1 MENNKN
7 VENNEPKVMDPAEI
21 QKNKV
26 KEITDKLE
34 SGIKE
39 LFDSEK
45 YVTWLNT
52 MSKFHEYSLNNT
64 ILIAMQ
70 KPDATMVAGYTQ
82 WQKDFERNVNKGEK
96 AIRILAWNPYKEKV
110 ERDKLDPE
118 THEPVRDENGNTV
131 KEVTE
136 VQRPSYKVVNV
147 FDVSQTD
154 GKELPRLG
162 ISELEGSVK
171 NFDIFLEALKRTCPV
186 PMAFEDIQGSAKG
199 YFHQKDQRIAIQSGM
214 SEIQTIKT
222 AIHEMAHQKL
232 HSVELEAGQK
242 AKYEEKAQ
250 TRSEKE
256 VEAESVAYTVCQHF
270 GIDTS
275 DYSFGYVAGWSAG
288 KEMAELKAS
297 LLTIRRAAASM
308 IDDIEGH
315 IKEIDLERI
324 ESMTIEEAAERLAV
338 KLDTFAYDTDPYS
351 YNDAI
356 DDREQAL
363 EGLKHDLIT
372 GDKSLEGVEEFLKG
386 VIEADCLESPEAGV
400 LLGELAA
407 FKERYLEPEKSV
419 EASQEA
425 SKATITFYVAE
436 CMEFPSYGEYHETD
450 NLKDA
455 FEILD
460 TIPPQRLNAV
470 TGIGFVIHDEN
481 SAIDN
486 SQYPLVQGGQIQY
499 EAISMVDYYKDSPLV
514 QGAISE
520 CEAILKEREATMDSV
535 KEVAAAKSEK
545 PSKDEQRPTKKSIL
559 ADLKEKQAIVAAATT
574 AAVAKN
580 AVKAKEAQLC

>member
-1 MENNKN
+1 MENNTAT
-7 VENNEPKVMDPAEI
+7 KVMEPDEVR
-21 QKNKV
+21 KNKV
-26 KEITDKLE
+26 QEITDRLE
-34 SGIKE
+34 TGIKE

-70 KPDATMVAGYTQ
+70 RPDATMVAGYTQ

-96 AIRILAWNPYKEKV
+96 AIRILAWNPHKEKV
-110 ERDKLDPE
+110 ERDKIDPE
-118 THEPVRDENGNTV
+118 THEPVKDENGNTV
-131 KEVTE
+131 KEIAE

-147 FDVSQTD
+147 FDVSQTE
-154 GKELPRLG
+154 GKEIPTLAT
-162 ISELEGSVK
+162 ELQGNVR
-171 NFDIFLEALKRTCPV
+171 NFQDFFEALKRTCPV
-186 PMAFEDIQGSAKG
+186 PIEFENINGSARG
-199 YFHQKDQRIAIQSGM
+199 YFHQKDQRIAIQEGM

-232 HSVELEAGQK
+232 HSVEQENNQSYQSK
-242 AKYEEKAQ
+242 KQEEKAQ

-275 DYSFGYVAGWSAG
+275 DYSFGYVAGWSQG

-315 IKEIDLERI
+315 IKEIHLEKI
-324 ESMTIEEAAERLAV
+324 ENMTIDEAAELLADR
-338 KLDTFAYDTDPYS
+338 LDTFAYDTDPYS
-351 YNDAI
+351 YNDMI

-363 EGLKHDLIT
+363 ADLKNDLVT
-372 GDKSLEGVEEFLKG
+372 GNVKSLDGVEDFLKG
-386 VIEADCLESPEAGV
+386 VIEADCLESAEAAV
-400 LLGELAA
+400 LLDDLHA
-407 FKERYLEPEKSV
+407 FREKYLEV
-419 EASQEA
+419 DNVQEV

-486 SQYPLVQGGQIQY
+486 GQYPLVLGDQIQY
-499 EAISMVDYYKDSPLV
+499 DAINMVDYYKDSPLV
-514 QGAISE
+514 QGAIAE
-520 CEAILKEREATMDSV
+520 CEAILKEREAVKDSV
-535 KEVAAAKSEK
+535 KEVAAASKAEK
-545 PSKDEQRPTKKSIL
+545 PVDKVDPPTKKSLL
-559 ADLKEKQAIVAAATT
+559 ADLKEKKAIVAERT
-574 AAVAKN
+574 AAKA
-580 AVKAKEAQLC
+580 AVVSKGQEVQHAER

>member
-1 MENNKN
+1 MGNNT
-7 VENNEPKVMDPAEI
+7 VTKVMEPDEVR
-21 QKNKV
+21 KNKV
-26 KEITDKLE
+26 QEITDRLE
-34 SGIKE
+34 TGIKE

-96 AIRILAWNPYKEKV
+96 AIRILAWNPHKEKV
-110 ERDKLDPE
+110 ERDKIDPE
-118 THEPVRDENGNTV
+118 THEPVKDENGNTV
-131 KEVTE
+131 KEIAE

-147 FDVSQTD
+147 FDVSQTE
-154 GKELPRLG
+154 GKEIPTLAT
-162 ISELEGSVK
+162 ELQGNVR
-171 NFDIFLEALKRTCPV
+171 NFQDFFEALKRTCPV
-186 PMAFEDIQGSAKG
+186 PIEFENINGSARG
-199 YFHQKDQRIAIQSGM
+199 YFHQKDQRIAIQEGM

-232 HSVELEAGQK
+232 HSVEQENNQSYQSK
-242 AKYEEKAQ
+242 KQEEKAQ

-256 VEAESVAYTVCQHF
+256 DEAESVAYTVCQHF

-275 DYSFGYVAGWSAG
+275 DYSFGYVAGWSQG

-315 IKEIDLERI
+315 IKEIHLEKI
-324 ESMTIEEAAERLAV
+324 ENMTIDEAAELLADR
-338 KLDTFAYDTDPYS
+338 LDTFAYDTDPYS
-351 YNDAI
+351 YNDMI

-363 EGLKHDLIT
+363 LDLKNDLAT
-372 GDKSLEGVEEFLKG
+372 GNNKSLDGVEDFLKG
-386 VIEADCLESPEAGV
+386 VIEADCLESADAAV
-400 LLGELAA
+400 LLDDLHA
-407 FKERYLEPEKSV
+407 FREKYLEVDKV
-419 EASQEA
+419 QEV

-486 SQYPLVQGGQIQY
+486 GQYPLVQGDQIQY
-499 EAISMVDYYKDSPLV
+499 DAINMVDYYKDSPLV
-514 QGAISE
+514 QGAITE
-520 CEAILKEREATMDSV
+520 CEAILKEREAVKDSV
-535 KEVAAAKSEK
+535 KEVVAASKSEK
-545 PSKDEQRPTKKSIL
+545 LVDKVEASTKKSLL
-559 ADLKEKQAIVAAATT
+559 ADLKEKKAIVAERT
-574 AAVAKN
+574 AAKA
-580 AVKAKEAQLC
+580 AVVSKGQEVQHAER

>member
-1 MENNKN
+1 MENNTAT
-7 VENNEPKVMDPAEI
+7 KVMEPDEVR
-21 QKNKV
+21 KNKV
-26 KEITDKLE
+26 QEITDRLE
-34 SGIKE
+34 TGIKE

-70 KPDATMVAGYTQ
+70 RPDATMVAGYTQ

-96 AIRILAWNPYKEKV
+96 AIRILAWNPHKEKV
-110 ERDKLDPE
+110 ERDKIDPE
-118 THEPVRDENGNTV
+118 THEPVKDENGNTV
-131 KEVTE
+131 KEIAE

-147 FDVSQTD
+147 FDVSQTE
-154 GKELPRLG
+154 GKEIPTLAT
-162 ISELEGSVK
+162 ELQGNVR
-171 NFDIFLEALKRTCPV
+171 NFQDFFEALKKTCPV
-186 PMAFEDIQGSAKG
+186 PIEFENINGSARG
-199 YFHQKDQRIAIQSGM
+199 YFHQKDQRIAIQEGM

-232 HSVELEAGQK
+232 HSVEQENNQSYQSK
-242 AKYEEKAQ
+242 KQEEKAQ

-275 DYSFGYVAGWSAG
+275 DYSFGYVAGWSQG

-315 IKEIDLERI
+315 IKEIHLEKI
-324 ESMTIEEAAERLAV
+324 ENMTIDEAAELLADR
-338 KLDTFAYDTDPYS
+338 LDTFAYDTDPYS
-351 YNDAI
+351 YNDMI

-363 EGLKHDLIT
+363 ANLKNDLVI
-372 GDKSLEGVEEFLKG
+372 GNIKSLDGVEDFLKG
-386 VIEADCLESPEAGV
+386 VIEADCLESAEAAV
-400 LLGELAA
+400 LLDDLHA
-407 FKERYLEPEKSV
+407 FREKYLEVDKV
-419 EASQEA
+419 QEV

-436 CMEFPSYGEYHETD
+436 CMEYPSYGEYHETD

-455 FEILD
+455 FQILD

-481 SAIDN
+481 SAIDKG
-486 SQYPLVQGGQIQY
+486 QYPLVQGDQIQY
-499 EAISMVDYYKDSPLV
+499 DAINMVDYYKDSPLV
-514 QGAISE
+514 QGAITE
-520 CEAILKEREATMDSV
+520 CEAILKEREAVKDSV
-535 KEVAAAKSEK
+535 KEVVAASKAEK
-545 PSKDEQRPTKKSIL
+545 PVDKVDPPTKKSLL
-559 ADLKEKQAIVAAATT
+559 ADLKEKKAIVAERT
-574 AAVAKN
+574 AAKA
-580 AVKAKEAQLC
+580 AVVSKGQEVQHAER

>member
-1 MENNKN
+1 MENNNN
-7 VENNEPKVMDPAEI
+7 VENNETKVIDPAEI

-34 SGIKE
+34 TGIKE

-118 THEPVRDENGNTV
+118 THEPIRDENGNTV

-154 GKELPRLG
+154 GKDLPRLG
-162 ISELEGSVK
+162 VNELEGSVK
-171 NFDIFLEALKRTCPV
+171 DFDIFFEALKRTCPV
-186 PMAFEDIQGSAKG
+186 PINFEDIQGTAKG
-199 YFHQKDQRIAIQSGM
+199 YFKQSENRIAIKPGM

-232 HSVELEAGQK
+232 HSVEQQNDQNK
-242 AKYEEKAQ
+242 Q
-250 TRSEKE
+250 SRSEKE

-315 IKEIDLERI
+315 IKELNLEKI

-363 EGLKHDLIT
+363 EGLKQDLIT
-372 GDKSLEGVEEFLKG
+372 GDEKAIKGVEDFLTG
-386 VIEADCLESPEAGV
+386 VVEADCLESDDAAA
-400 LLGELAA
+400 LLTEVAA
-407 FKERYLEPEKSV
+407 FKDRYLSPEKAV
-419 EASQEA
+419 EVAQA
-425 SKATITFYVAE
+425 ATITFYVAE

-450 NLKDA
+450 SVQKA

-460 TIPPQRLNAV
+460 TIPPQRLNGV
-470 TGIGFVIHDEN
+470 PGIGFVIHDEN

-486 SQYPLVQGGQIQY
+486 GQYPLYQAGQIQY
-499 EAISMVDYYKDSPLV
+499 DSINMVEYYKDSPLV

-520 CEAILKEREATMDSV
+520 CEMILKDREAAKDSV
-535 KEVAAAKSEK
+535 KEVAAA
-545 PSKDEQRPTKKSIL
+545 SKDEKPAREEKAPPKKSLL
-559 ADLKEKQAIVAAATT
+559 ADLKEKKAIVEATKA
-574 AAVAKN
+574 AAVAP
-580 AVKAKEAQLC
+580 AVAKAKEAQIC

>member
-1 MENNKN
+1 MDNNT
-7 VENNEPKVMDPAEI
+7 ETKVMFPSEI

-26 KEITDKLE
+26 QEITDKLE
-34 SGIKE
+34 SGIKD
-39 LFDSEK
+39 LFDSER

-118 THEPVRDENGNTV
+118 THEPVKDENGNTV
-131 KEVTE
+131 KEIAE

-162 ISELEGSVK
+162 VFELEGTVK
-171 NFDIFLEALKRTCPV
+171 NFDMFFEALKRTCPV
-186 PMAFEDIQGSAKG
+186 PIAFEDIKSGAKG

-232 HSVELEAGQK
+232 HSAEQENAQSYQSK
-242 AKYEEKAQ
+242 KQEEKAQ

-256 VEAESVAYTVCQHF
+256 IEAESVAYTVCQHF

-275 DYSFGYVAGWSAG
+275 DYSFGYVAGWSQG

-315 IKEIDLERI
+315 MKELHLEKVAN
-324 ESMTIEEAAERLAV
+324 MTIDEAAEVLAERL
-338 KLDTFAYDTDPYS
+338 DSFAYDTDPYS
-351 YNDAI
+351 YNDMI

-363 EGLKHDLIT
+363 IGLKNDLVT
-372 GDKSLEGVEEFLKG
+372 DNNKALDGVENFLTG
-386 VIEADCLESPEAGV
+386 VIEADCLESADAAV
-400 LLGELAA
+400 LLSDLHA
-407 FKERYLEPEKSV
+407 FREKYLQV
-419 EASQEA
+419 EVVQEA
-425 SKATITFYVAE
+425 AKATITFYVAE
-436 CMEFPSYGEYHETD
+436 CMEYPTYGEYHETD
-450 NLKDA
+450 NIKDA

-470 TGIGFVIHDEN
+470 TGIGFVLHDEN
-481 SAIDN
+481 SAVNDA
-486 SQYPLVQGGQIQY
+486 QYPLVQHEQVQY
-499 EAISMVDYYKDSPLV
+499 DAINMVDEFKSSPLV

-520 CEAILKEREATMDSV
+520 CEAILKEREVLKDSV
-535 KEVAAAKSEK
+535 KEVAAASKAEK
-545 PSKDEQRPTKKSIL
+545 PVEKVAAPVKKSLL
-559 ADLKEKQAIVAAATT
+559 ADLKDKKAIVAERSAAK
-574 AAVAKN
+574 AA
-580 AVKAKEAQLC
+580 AVKAQEVHRDER

>member
-1 MENNKN
+1 MENNTAT
-7 VENNEPKVMDPAEI
+7 KVMEPDEVR
-21 QKNKV
+21 KNKV
-26 KEITDKLE
+26 QEITDRLE
-34 SGIKE
+34 TGIKE

-70 KPDATMVAGYTQ
+70 RPDATMVAGYTQ

-96 AIRILAWNPYKEKV
+96 AIRILAWNPHKEKV
-110 ERDKLDPE
+110 ERDKIDPE
-118 THEPVRDENGNTV
+118 THEPVKDENGNTV
-131 KEVTE
+131 KEIAE

-147 FDVSQTD
+147 FDVSQTE
-154 GKELPRLG
+154 GKEIPTLAT
-162 ISELEGSVK
+162 ELKGNVR
-171 NFDIFLEALKRTCPV
+171 NFQDFFEALKRTCPV
-186 PMAFEDIQGSAKG
+186 PIEFENINGSARG
-199 YFHQKDQRIAIQSGM
+199 YFHQKDQRIAIQEGM

-232 HSVELEAGQK
+232 HSVEQENNQSYQSK
-242 AKYEEKAQ
+242 KQEEKAQ

-275 DYSFGYVAGWSAG
+275 DYSFGYVAGWSQG

-315 IKEIDLERI
+315 IKEIHLEKI
-324 ESMTIEEAAERLAV
+324 ENMTIDEAAELLADR
-338 KLDTFAYDTDPYS
+338 LDTFAYDTDPYS
-351 YNDAI
+351 YNDMI

-363 EGLKHDLIT
+363 ADLKNDLVI
-372 GDKSLEGVEEFLKG
+372 GNNKSLDGVEDFLKG
-386 VIEADCLESPEAGV
+386 VIEADCLESAEAAV
-400 LLGELAA
+400 LLDDLHA
-407 FKERYLEPEKSV
+407 FREKYLEVDKV
-419 EASQEA
+419 QEV

-486 SQYPLVQGGQIQY
+486 GQYPLVQGDQIQY
-499 EAISMVDYYKDSPLV
+499 DAINMVDYYKDSPLV
-514 QGAISE
+514 QGAITE
-520 CEAILKEREATMDSV
+520 CEAILKEREAVKDSV
-535 KEVAAAKSEK
+535 KEVVAASKSEK
-545 PSKDEQRPTKKSIL
+545 LVDKVEASTKKSLL
-559 ADLKEKQAIVAAATT
+559 ADLKEKNAIVAERT
-574 AAVAKN
+574 AAKA
-580 AVKAKEAQLC
+580 AVVSKGQEVQHAER

>member
-1 MENNKN
+1 MENNTAT
-7 VENNEPKVMDPAEI
+7 KVMEPDEVR
-21 QKNKV
+21 KNKV
-26 KEITDKLE
+26 QEITDRLE
-34 SGIKE
+34 TGIKE

-70 KPDATMVAGYTQ
+70 RPDATMVAGYTQ

-96 AIRILAWNPYKEKV
+96 AIRILAWNPHKEKV
-110 ERDKLDPE
+110 ERDKIDPE
-118 THEPVRDENGNTV
+118 THEPVKDENGNTV
-131 KEVTE
+131 KEIAE

-147 FDVSQTD
+147 FDVSQTE
-154 GKELPRLG
+154 GKEIPTLAT
-162 ISELEGSVK
+162 ELQGNVR
-171 NFDIFLEALKRTCPV
+171 NFQDFFEALKKTCPV
-186 PMAFEDIQGSAKG
+186 PIEFENINGSARG
-199 YFHQKDQRIAIQSGM
+199 YFHQKDQRIAIQEGM

-232 HSVELEAGQK
+232 HSVEQENNQSYQSK
-242 AKYEEKAQ
+242 KQEEKAQ

-275 DYSFGYVAGWSAG
+275 DYSFRYVAGWSPG
-288 KEMAELKAS
+288 TEVTELKAS

-315 IKEIDLERI
+315 IKEIHLEKI
-324 ESMTIEEAAERLAV
+324 ENMTIDEAAELLADR
-338 KLDTFAYDTDPYS
+338 LDTFAYDTDPYS
-351 YNDAI
+351 YNDMI

-363 EGLKHDLIT
+363 ANLKNDLVI
-372 GDKSLEGVEEFLKG
+372 GNIKSLDGVEDFLKG
-386 VIEADCLESPEAGV
+386 VIEADCLESAEAAV
-400 LLGELAA
+400 LLDDLHA
-407 FKERYLEPEKSV
+407 FREKYLEVDKV
-419 EASQEA
+419 QEV

-436 CMEFPSYGEYHETD
+436 CMEYPSYGEYHETD

-455 FEILD
+455 FQILD

-481 SAIDN
+481 SAIDKG
-486 SQYPLVQGGQIQY
+486 QYPLVQGDQIQY
-499 EAISMVDYYKDSPLV
+499 DAINMVDYYKDSPLV
-514 QGAISE
+514 QGAITE
-520 CEAILKEREATMDSV
+520 CEAILKEREAVKDSV
-535 KEVAAAKSEK
+535 KEVVAASKAEK
-545 PSKDEQRPTKKSIL
+545 PVDKVDPPTKKSLL
-559 ADLKEKQAIVAAATT
+559 ADLKEKKAIVAERT
-574 AAVAKN
+574 AAKA
-580 AVKAKEAQLC
+580 AVVSKGQEVQHAER

>member
-1 MENNKN
+1 MENNT
-7 VENNEPKVMDPAEI
+7 ETKVMDPAEI

-34 SGIKE
+34 IGIKE

-96 AIRILAWNPYKEKV
+96 AIRILAWNPHKEKV
-110 ERDKLDPE
+110 ERDKIDPE
-118 THEPVRDENGNTV
+118 THEPVKDENGNTV
-131 KEVTE
+131 KEIAE

-147 FDVSQTD
+147 FDVSQTE
-154 GKELPRLG
+154 GKEIPTLAT
-162 ISELEGSVK
+162 ELQGNVR
-171 NFDIFLEALKRTCPV
+171 NFQDFFEALKRTCPV
-186 PMAFEDIQGSAKG
+186 PIEFENINGSAKG
-199 YFHQKDQRIAIQSGM
+199 YFHQKDQRIAIQEGM

-232 HSVELEAGQK
+232 HSVEQENNQSYQSK
-242 AKYEEKAQ
+242 KQEEKAQ

-275 DYSFGYVAGWSAG
+275 DYSFGYVAGWSQG

-315 IKEIDLERI
+315 IKEIHLEKI
-324 ESMTIEEAAERLAV
+324 ENMTIDEAAELLADR
-338 KLDTFAYDTDPYS
+338 LDTFAYDTDPYS
-351 YNDAI
+351 YNDMI

-363 EGLKHDLIT
+363 ADLKNDLVT
-372 GDKSLEGVEEFLKG
+372 GNIKSLDGVEDFLKG
-386 VIEADCLESPEAGV
+386 VIEADCLESAEAAG
-400 LLGELAA
+400 LLDDLHA
-407 FKERYLEPEKSV
+407 FREKYLEVDKV
-419 EASQEA
+419 QEV

-450 NLKDA
+450 TLKDA

-486 SQYPLVQGGQIQY
+486 GQYPLVQGDQIQY
-499 EAISMVDYYKDSPLV
+499 DAINMVDYYKDSPLV
-514 QGAISE
+514 QGAITE
-520 CEAILKEREATMDSV
+520 CEAILKEREAVKDSV
-535 KEVAAAKSEK
+535 KEVVAASKSEK
-545 PSKDEQRPTKKSIL
+545 PVDKVEASTKKSLL
-559 ADLKEKQAIVAAATT
+559 ADLKEKKAIVAERT
-574 AAVAKN
+574 AAKA
-580 AVKAKEAQLC
+580 AVVSKGQEVQHAER

>member
-1 MENNKN
+1 MENNT
-7 VENNEPKVMDPAEI
+7 ETKVMDPAEI

-34 SGIKE
+34 TGIKE

-70 KPDATMVAGYTQ
+70 RPDATMVAGYTQ

-96 AIRILAWNPYKEKV
+96 AIRILAWNPYKEKI
-110 ERDKLDPE
+110 ERDKIDPE
-118 THEPVRDENGNTV
+118 THEPVKDENGNTV
-131 KEVTE
+131 KEIAE

-147 FDVSQTD
+147 FDISQTD

-162 ISELEGSVK
+162 VSELEGNVK
-171 NFDIFLEALKRTCPV
+171 NFEIFFEALKRSCPV
-186 PMAFEDIQGSAKG
+186 PIAFEDIKGSAKG
-199 YFHQKDQRIAIQSGM
+199 YFQQKEQRIAIQEGM

-222 AIHEMAHQKL
+222 AIHEMAHQRL
-232 HSVELEAGQK
+232 HSVEQENNQSYQSK
-242 AKYEEKAQ
+242 KQEEKAQ

-275 DYSFGYVAGWSAG
+275 DYSFGYVAGWSHD
-288 KEMAELKAS
+288 KEMTELKAS

-315 IKEIDLERI
+315 IKEINLEKI
-324 ESMTIEEAAERLAV
+324 ENMTIDEAAELLADR
-338 KLDTFAYDTDPYS
+338 LDTFAYDTDPYS
-351 YNDAI
+351 YNDMI

-363 EGLKHDLIT
+363 INLKNDLVT
-372 GDKSLEGVEEFLKG
+372 GNVKSLDGVEDFLKG
-386 VIEADCLESPEAGV
+386 VIEADCLESADAAV
-400 LLGELAA
+400 LLDDLHA
-407 FKERYLEPEKSV
+407 FREKYLEINKV
-419 EASQEA
+419 QEA

-481 SAIDN
+481 SAVDKG
-486 SQYPLVQGGQIQY
+486 QYPLVQGDQIQY
-499 EAISMVDYYKDSPLV
+499 DAINLVEEYKNSPLV
-514 QGAISE
+514 QSAVSE
-520 CEAILKEREATMDSV
+520 CEAILKEREAVKDYV
-535 KEVAAAKSEK
+535 KEVASA
-545 PSKDEQRPTKKSIL
+545 SKDEKPVEKVSPTAKKSLL
-559 ADLKEKQAIVAAATT
+559 ADLKEKKAIVAERSAAK
-574 AAVAKN
+574 AAPVAKSQ
-580 AVKAKEAQLC
+580 EAQLC

>member
-1 MENNKN
+1 MGNNTVTNVMEPDE
-7 VENNEPKVMDPAEI
+7 VR
-21 QKNKV
+21 KNKV
-26 KEITDKLE
+26 QEITDRLE
-34 SGIKE
+34 TGIKE

-96 AIRILAWNPYKEKV
+96 AIRILAWNPHKEKV
-110 ERDKLDPE
+110 ERDKIDPE
-118 THEPVRDENGNTV
+118 THEPVKDENGNTV
-131 KEVTE
+131 KEIAE

-147 FDVSQTD
+147 FDVSQTE
-154 GKELPRLG
+154 GKEIPTLAT
-162 ISELEGSVK
+162 ELQGNVR
-171 NFDIFLEALKRTCPV
+171 NFQDFFEALKRTCPV
-186 PMAFEDIQGSAKG
+186 PIEFENINGSARG
-199 YFHQKDQRIAIQSGM
+199 YFHQKDQRIAIQEGM

-232 HSVELEAGQK
+232 HSVEQENNQSYQSK
-242 AKYEEKAQ
+242 KQEEKAQ

-275 DYSFGYVAGWSAG
+275 DYSFGYVAGWSQG

-315 IKEIDLERI
+315 IKEIHLEKI
-324 ESMTIEEAAERLAV
+324 ENMTIDEAAELLADR
-338 KLDTFAYDTDPYS
+338 LDTFAYDTDPYS
-351 YNDAI
+351 YNDMI

-363 EGLKHDLIT
+363 LDLKNDLAT
-372 GDKSLEGVEEFLKG
+372 GNNKSLDGVEDFLKG
-386 VIEADCLESPEAGV
+386 VIEADCLESADAAV
-400 LLGELAA
+400 LLDDLHA
-407 FKERYLEPEKSV
+407 FREKYLEVDKV
-419 EASQEA
+419 QEV

-486 SQYPLVQGGQIQY
+486 GQYPLVQGDQIQY
-499 EAISMVDYYKDSPLV
+499 DAINMVDYYKDSPLV
-514 QGAISE
+514 QGAITE
-520 CEAILKEREATMDSV
+520 CEAILKEREAVKDSV
-535 KEVAAAKSEK
+535 KEVVAASKSEK
-545 PSKDEQRPTKKSIL
+545 LVDKVEASTKKSLL
-559 ADLKEKQAIVAAATT
+559 ADLKEKKAIVAERT
-574 AAVAKN
+574 AAKA
-580 AVKAKEAQLC
+580 AVVSKGQEVQHAER

>member
-1 MENNKN
+1 MENNTAT
-7 VENNEPKVMDPAEI
+7 KVMEPDEVR
-21 QKNKV
+21 KNKAQ
-26 KEITDKLE
+26 EITDRLE
-34 SGIKE
+34 TGIKE

-70 KPDATMVAGYTQ
+70 RPDATMVAGYTQ

-96 AIRILAWNPYKEKV
+96 AIRILAWNPHKEKV
-110 ERDKLDPE
+110 ERDKIDPE
-118 THEPVRDENGNTV
+118 THEPVKDENGNTV
-131 KEVTE
+131 KEIAE

-147 FDVSQTD
+147 FDVSQTE
-154 GKELPRLG
+154 GKEIPTLAT
-162 ISELEGSVK
+162 ELQGNVR
-171 NFDIFLEALKRTCPV
+171 NFQDFFEALKRTCPV
-186 PMAFEDIQGSAKG
+186 PIEFESINGSARG
-199 YFHQKDQRIAIQSGM
+199 YFHQKDQRIAIQEGM

-232 HSVELEAGQK
+232 HSVEQENNQSYQSK
-242 AKYEEKAQ
+242 KQEEKAQ

-275 DYSFGYVAGWSAG
+275 DYSFGYVAGWSQG

-315 IKEIDLERI
+315 IKEIHLEKI
-324 ESMTIEEAAERLAV
+324 ENMTIDEAAELLADR
-338 KLDTFAYDTDPYS
+338 LDTFAYDTDPYS
-351 YNDAI
+351 YNDMI

-363 EGLKHDLIT
+363 ANLKNDLVT
-372 GDKSLEGVEEFLKG
+372 GNIKSLDGVEDFLKG
-386 VIEADCLESPEAGV
+386 VIEADCLESAEAAV
-400 LLGELAA
+400 LLDDLHA
-407 FKERYLEPEKSV
+407 FREKYLEV
-419 EASQEA
+419 DNVQEV

-481 SAIDN
+481 SAIDKG
-486 SQYPLVQGGQIQY
+486 QYPLVQGDQIQY
-499 EAISMVDYYKDSPLV
+499 DAINMVDYYKDSPLV
-514 QGAISE
+514 QGAITE
-520 CEAILKEREATMDSV
+520 CEAILKEREAVKDSV
-535 KEVAAAKSEK
+535 KEVAAASKAEK
-545 PSKDEQRPTKKSIL
+545 PVDKVVPPTKKSLL
-559 ADLKEKQAIVAAATT
+559 ADLKEKKAIVAERT
-574 AAVAKN
+574 AAKA
-580 AVKAKEAQLC
+580 AVVSKGQEVQHAER

>member
-1 MENNKN
+1 MENNTAT
-7 VENNEPKVMDPAEI
+7 KVMEPDEVR
-21 QKNKV
+21 KNKV
-26 KEITDKLE
+26 QEITDRLE
-34 SGIKE
+34 TGIKE

-70 KPDATMVAGYTQ
+70 RPDATMVAGYTQ

-96 AIRILAWNPYKEKV
+96 AIRILAWNPHKEKV
-110 ERDKLDPE
+110 ERDKIDPE
-118 THEPVRDENGNTV
+118 THEPVKDENGNTV
-131 KEVTE
+131 KEIAE

-147 FDVSQTD
+147 FDVSQTE
-154 GKELPRLG
+154 GKEIPTLAT
-162 ISELEGSVK
+162 ELQGNVR
-171 NFDIFLEALKRTCPV
+171 NFQDFFEALKRTCPV
-186 PMAFEDIQGSAKG
+186 PIEFENINGSARG
-199 YFHQKDQRIAIQSGM
+199 YFHQKDQRIAIQEGM

-232 HSVELEAGQK
+232 HSVEQENNQSYQSK
-242 AKYEEKAQ
+242 KQEEKAQ

-275 DYSFGYVAGWSAG
+275 DYSFGYVAGWSQG

-315 IKEIDLERI
+315 IKEIHLEKI
-324 ESMTIEEAAERLAV
+324 ENMTIDEAAELLADR
-338 KLDTFAYDTDPYS
+338 LDTFAYDTDPYS
-351 YNDAI
+351 YNDMI

-363 EGLKHDLIT
+363 ADLKNDLVT
-372 GDKSLEGVEEFLKG
+372 GNIKSLDGVEDFLKG
-386 VIEADCLESPEAGV
+386 VIEADCLESAEAAV
-400 LLGELAA
+400 LLDDLHA
-407 FKERYLEPEKSV
+407 FREKYLEV
-419 EASQEA
+419 DNVQEV

-481 SAIDN
+481 SAIDKG
-486 SQYPLVQGGQIQY
+486 QYPLVQGDQIQY
-499 EAISMVDYYKDSPLV
+499 DAINMVDYYKDSPLV
-514 QGAISE
+514 QGAITE
-520 CEAILKEREATMDSV
+520 CEAILKEREAVKDSV
-535 KEVAAAKSEK
+535 KEVVAASKAEK
-545 PSKDEQRPTKKSIL
+545 PVDKVDPPTKKSLL
-559 ADLKEKQAIVAAATT
+559 ADLKEKKAIVAERT
-574 AAVAKN
+574 AAKA
-580 AVKAKEAQLC
+580 AVVSKGQEVQHAER

>member
-1 MENNKN
+1 MENNTAT
-7 VENNEPKVMDPAEI
+7 KVMEPDAVR
-21 QKNKV
+21 KNKV
-26 KEITDKLE
+26 QEITDRLE
-34 SGIKE
+34 TGIKE

-70 KPDATMVAGYTQ
+70 RPDATMVAGYTQ

-96 AIRILAWNPYKEKV
+96 AIRILAWNPHKEKV
-110 ERDKLDPE
+110 ERDKIDPE
-118 THEPVRDENGNTV
+118 THEPVKDENGNTV
-131 KEVTE
+131 KEIAE

-147 FDVSQTD
+147 FDVSQTE
-154 GKELPRLG
+154 GKEIPTLAT
-162 ISELEGSVK
+162 ELQGNVR
-171 NFDIFLEALKRTCPV
+171 NFQDFFEALKRTCPV
-186 PMAFEDIQGSAKG
+186 PIEFENINGSARG
-199 YFHQKDQRIAIQSGM
+199 YFHQKDQRIAIQEGM

-232 HSVELEAGQK
+232 HSVEQENNQSYQSK
-242 AKYEEKAQ
+242 KQEEKAQ

-275 DYSFGYVAGWSAG
+275 DYSFGYVAGWSQG

-315 IKEIDLERI
+315 IKEIHLEKI
-324 ESMTIEEAAERLAV
+324 ENMTIDEAAELLADR
-338 KLDTFAYDTDPYS
+338 LDTFAYDTDPYS
-351 YNDAI
+351 YNDMI

-363 EGLKHDLIT
+363 ADLKNDLVT
-372 GDKSLEGVEEFLKG
+372 GNNKSLDGVEDFLKG
-386 VIEADCLESPEAGV
+386 VIEADCLESAEAAV
-400 LLGELAA
+400 LLDDLHA
-407 FKERYLEPEKSV
+407 FREKYLEVDKV
-419 EASQEA
+419 QEV

-486 SQYPLVQGGQIQY
+486 GQYPLVQGDQIQY
-499 EAISMVDYYKDSPLV
+499 DAINMVDYYKDSPLV
-514 QGAISE
+514 QGAITE
-520 CEAILKEREATMDSV
+520 CEAILKEREAVKDSV
-535 KEVAAAKSEK
+535 KEVAAASKVEK
-545 PSKDEQRPTKKSIL
+545 PVDKVDPPTKKSLL
-559 ADLKEKQAIVAAATT
+559 ADLKEKKAIVAERT
-574 AAVAKN
+574 AAKA
-580 AVKAKEAQLC
+580 AVVSKGQEVQHAER

>member
-1 MENNKN
+1 MENNTAT
-7 VENNEPKVMDPAEI
+7 KVMEPDEVR
-21 QKNKV
+21 KNKV
-26 KEITDKLE
+26 QEITDRLE
-34 SGIKE
+34 TGIKE

-70 KPDATMVAGYTQ
+70 RPDATMVAGYTQ

-96 AIRILAWNPYKEKV
+96 AIRILAWNPHKEKV
-110 ERDKLDPE
+110 ERDKIDPE
-118 THEPVRDENGNTV
+118 THEPVKDENGNTV
-131 KEVTE
+131 KEIAE

-147 FDVSQTD
+147 FDVSQTE
-154 GKELPRLG
+154 GKEIPTLAT
-162 ISELEGSVK
+162 ELQGNVR
-171 NFDIFLEALKRTCPV
+171 NFQDFFEALKKTCPV
-186 PMAFEDIQGSAKG
+186 PIEFENINGSARG
-199 YFHQKDQRIAIQSGM
+199 YFHQKDQRIAIQEGM

-232 HSVELEAGQK
+232 HSVEQENNQSYQSK
-242 AKYEEKAQ
+242 KQEEKAQ

-275 DYSFGYVAGWSAG
+275 DYSFGYVAGWSQG

-315 IKEIDLERI
+315 IKEIHLEKI
-324 ESMTIEEAAERLAV
+324 ENMTIDEAAELLADR
-338 KLDTFAYDTDPYS
+338 LDTLAYDTDPYS
-351 YNDAI
+351 YNDMI

-363 EGLKHDLIT
+363 ANLKNDLVI
-372 GDKSLEGVEEFLKG
+372 GNIKSLDGVEDFLKG
-386 VIEADCLESPEAGV
+386 VIEADCLESAEAAV
-400 LLGELAA
+400 LLDDLHA
-407 FKERYLEPEKSV
+407 FREKYLEVDKV
-419 EASQEA
+419 QEV

-436 CMEFPSYGEYHETD
+436 CMEYPSYGEYHETD

-455 FEILD
+455 FQILD

-481 SAIDN
+481 SAIDKG
-486 SQYPLVQGGQIQY
+486 QYPLVQGDQIQY
-499 EAISMVDYYKDSPLV
+499 DAINMVDYYKDSPLV
-514 QGAISE
+514 QGAITE
-520 CEAILKEREATMDSV
+520 CEAILKEREAVKDSV
-535 KEVAAAKSEK
+535 KEVVAASKAEK
-545 PSKDEQRPTKKSIL
+545 PVDKVDPPTKKSLL
-559 ADLKEKQAIVAAATT
+559 ADLKEKKAIVAERT
-574 AAVAKN
+574 AAKA
-580 AVKAKEAQLC
+580 AVVSKGQEVQHAER

>member
-1 MENNKN
+1 MENNTAT
-7 VENNEPKVMDPAEI
+7 KVMEPDEVR
-21 QKNKV
+21 KNKV
-26 KEITDKLE
+26 QEITDRLE
-34 SGIKE
+34 TGIKE

-70 KPDATMVAGYTQ
+70 RPDATMVAGYTQ

-96 AIRILAWNPYKEKV
+96 AIRILAWNPHKEKV
-110 ERDKLDPE
+110 ERDKIDPE
-118 THEPVRDENGNTV
+118 THEPVKDENGNTV
-131 KEVTE
+131 KEIAE

-147 FDVSQTD
+147 FDVSQTE
-154 GKELPRLG
+154 GKEIPTLAT
-162 ISELEGSVK
+162 ELKGNVR
-171 NFDIFLEALKRTCPV
+171 NFQDFFEALKRTCPV
-186 PMAFEDIQGSAKG
+186 PIEFENINGSARG
-199 YFHQKDQRIAIQSGM
+199 YFHQKDQRIAIQEGM

-232 HSVELEAGQK
+232 HSVEQENNQSYQSK
-242 AKYEEKAQ
+242 KQEEKAQ

-275 DYSFGYVAGWSAG
+275 DYSFGYVAGWSQG

-315 IKEIDLERI
+315 IKEIHLEKI
-324 ESMTIEEAAERLAV
+324 ENMTIDEAAELLADR
-338 KLDTFAYDTDPYS
+338 LDTFAYDTDPYS
-351 YNDAI
+351 YNDMI

-363 EGLKHDLIT
+363 ADLKNDLVT
-372 GDKSLEGVEEFLKG
+372 GNNKSLDGVEDFLKG
-386 VIEADCLESPEAGV
+386 VIEADCLESAEAAV
-400 LLGELAA
+400 LLDDLHA
-407 FKERYLEPEKSV
+407 FREKYLEVDKV
-419 EASQEA
+419 QEV

-436 CMEFPSYGEYHETD
+436 CMEYPSYGEYHETD

-486 SQYPLVQGGQIQY
+486 GQYPLVQGDQIQY
-499 EAISMVDYYKDSPLV
+499 DAINMVDYYKDSPLV
-514 QGAISE
+514 QGAIAE
-520 CEAILKEREATMDSV
+520 CEAILKEREAVKDSV
-535 KEVAAAKSEK
+535 KEVAAASKAEK
-545 PSKDEQRPTKKSIL
+545 PVDKVDPPTKKSLL
-559 ADLKEKQAIVAAATT
+559 ADLKEKKAIVAERTVAK
-574 AAVAKN
+574 AAVASKGQEVQH
-580 AVKAKEAQLC
+580 AER

>member
-1 MENNKN
+1 MENNTAT
-7 VENNEPKVMDPAEI
+7 KVMEPDEVR
-21 QKNKV
+21 KNKV
-26 KEITDKLE
+26 QEITDRLE
-34 SGIKE
+34 TGIKE

-70 KPDATMVAGYTQ
+70 RPDATMVAGYTQ

-96 AIRILAWNPYKEKV
+96 AIRILAWNPHKEKV
-110 ERDKLDPE
+110 ERDKIDPE
-118 THEPVRDENGNTV
+118 THEPVKDENGNTV
-131 KEVTE
+131 KEIAE

-147 FDVSQTD
+147 FDVSQTE
-154 GKELPRLG
+154 GKEIPTLAT
-162 ISELEGSVK
+162 ELQGNVR
-171 NFDIFLEALKRTCPV
+171 NFQDFFEALKKTCPV
-186 PMAFEDIQGSAKG
+186 PIEFENINGSARG
-199 YFHQKDQRIAIQSGM
+199 YFHQKDQRIAIQEGM

-232 HSVELEAGQK
+232 HSVEQENNQSYQSK
-242 AKYEEKAQ
+242 KQEEKAQ

-275 DYSFGYVAGWSAG
+275 DYSFGYVAGWSQG

-315 IKEIDLERI
+315 IKEIHLEKI
-324 ESMTIEEAAERLAV
+324 ENMTIDEAAELLADR
-338 KLDTFAYDTDPYS
+338 LDTFAYDTDPYS
-351 YNDAI
+351 YNDMI

-363 EGLKHDLIT
+363 ANLKNDLVI
-372 GDKSLEGVEEFLKG
+372 GNIKSLDGVEDFLKG
-386 VIEADCLESPEAGV
+386 VIEADCLESAEAAV
-400 LLGELAA
+400 LLDDLHA
-407 FKERYLEPEKSV
+407 FREKYLEVDKV
-419 EASQEA
+419 QEV
-425 SKATITFYVAE
+425 SKATITFYVAK
-436 CMEFPSYGEYHETD
+436 CMEYPSYGEYHETD

-455 FEILD
+455 FQILD

-481 SAIDN
+481 SAIDKG
-486 SQYPLVQGGQIQY
+486 QYPLVQGDQIQY
-499 EAISMVDYYKDSPLV
+499 DAINMVDYYKDSPLV
-514 QGAISE
+514 QGAITE
-520 CEAILKEREATMDSV
+520 CEAILKEREAVKDSV
-535 KEVAAAKSEK
+535 KEVVAASKAEK
-545 PSKDEQRPTKKSIL
+545 PVDKVDPPTKKSLL
-559 ADLKEKQAIVAAATT
+559 ADLKEKKAIVAERT
-574 AAVAKN
+574 AAKA
-580 AVKAKEAQLC
+580 AVVSKGQEVQHAER

>member
-1 MENNKN
+1 MENNTAT
-7 VENNEPKVMDPAEI
+7 KVMEPDEVR
-21 QKNKV
+21 KNKV
-26 KEITDKLE
+26 QEITDRLE
-34 SGIKE
+34 TGIKE

-70 KPDATMVAGYTQ
+70 RPDATMVAGYTQ

-96 AIRILAWNPYKEKV
+96 AIRILAWNPHKEKV
-110 ERDKLDPE
+110 ERDKIDPE
-118 THEPVRDENGNTV
+118 THEPVKDENGNTV
-131 KEVTE
+131 KEIAE

-147 FDVSQTD
+147 FDVSQTE
-154 GKELPRLG
+154 GKEIPTLAT
-162 ISELEGSVK
+162 ELKGNVR
-171 NFDIFLEALKRTCPV
+171 NFQDFFEALKRTCPV
-186 PMAFEDIQGSAKG
+186 PIEFENINGSARG
-199 YFHQKDQRIAIQSGM
+199 YFHQKDQRIAIQEGM

-232 HSVELEAGQK
+232 HSVEQENNQSYQSK
-242 AKYEEKAQ
+242 KQEEKAQ

-275 DYSFGYVAGWSAG
+275 DYSFGYVAGWSQG

-315 IKEIDLERI
+315 IKEIHLEKI
-324 ESMTIEEAAERLAV
+324 ENMTIDEAAELLADR
-338 KLDTFAYDTDPYS
+338 LDTFAYDTDPYS
-351 YNDAI
+351 YNDMI

-363 EGLKHDLIT
+363 ANLKNDLVT
-372 GDKSLEGVEEFLKG
+372 GNIKSLDGVEDFLKG
-386 VIEADCLESPEAGV
+386 VIEADCLESAEAAV
-400 LLGELAA
+400 LLDDLHA
-407 FKERYLEPEKSV
+407 FREKYLEVDKV
-419 EASQEA
+419 QEV

-486 SQYPLVQGGQIQY
+486 GQYPLVQGDQIQY
-499 EAISMVDYYKDSPLV
+499 DAINMVDYYKDSPLV
-514 QGAISE
+514 QGAITE
-520 CEAILKEREATMDSV
+520 CEVILKEREAVKDSV
-535 KEVAAAKSEK
+535 KEVVAASKSEK
-545 PSKDEQRPTKKSIL
+545 LVDKVEASTKKSLL
-559 ADLKEKQAIVAAATT
+559 ADLKEKKAIVAERT
-574 AAVAKN
+574 AAKA
-580 AVKAKEAQLC
+580 AVVSKGQEVQHAER

>member
-1 MENNKN
+1 MENNTAT
-7 VENNEPKVMDPAEI
+7 KVMEPDEVR
-21 QKNKV
+21 KNKV
-26 KEITDKLE
+26 QEITDRLE
-34 SGIKE
+34 TGIKE

-64 ILIAMQ
+64 IIIAMQ
-70 KPDATMVAGYTQ
+70 RPDATMVAGYTQ

-96 AIRILAWNPYKEKV
+96 AIRILAWNPHKEKV
-110 ERDKLDPE
+110 ERDKIDPD
-118 THEPVRDENGNTV
+118 THEPVKDENGNTV
-131 KEVTE
+131 KEIAE

-147 FDVSQTD
+147 FDVSQTE
-154 GKELPRLG
+154 GKEIPTLAT
-162 ISELEGSVK
+162 ELKGNVR
-171 NFDIFLEALKRTCPV
+171 NFQDFFEALKRTCPV
-186 PMAFEDIQGSAKG
+186 PIEFENINGSARG
-199 YFHQKDQRIAIQSGM
+199 YFHQKDQRIAIQEGM

-232 HSVELEAGQK
+232 HSVEQENNQSYQSK
-242 AKYEEKAQ
+242 KQEEKAQ

-275 DYSFGYVAGWSAG
+275 DYSFGYVAGWSQG

-315 IKEIDLERI
+315 IKEIHLEKI
-324 ESMTIEEAAERLAV
+324 ENMTIDEAAELLADR
-338 KLDTFAYDTDPYS
+338 LDTFAYDTDPYS
-351 YNDAI
+351 YNDMI

-363 EGLKHDLIT
+363 ADLKNDLVI
-372 GDKSLEGVEEFLKG
+372 GNNKSLDGVEDFLKG
-386 VIEADCLESPEAGV
+386 VIEADCLESAEAAV
-400 LLGELAA
+400 LLDDLHA
-407 FKERYLEPEKSV
+407 FREKYLEVDKV
-419 EASQEA
+419 QEV

-486 SQYPLVQGGQIQY
+486 GQYPLVQGDQIQY
-499 EAISMVDYYKDSPLV
+499 DAINMVDYYKDSPLV
-514 QGAISE
+514 KGAITE
-520 CEAILKEREATMDSV
+520 CEAILKEREAVKDSV
-535 KEVAAAKSEK
+535 KEVG
-545 PSKDEQRPTKKSIL
+545 
-559 ADLKEKQAIVAAATT
+559 
-574 AAVAKN
+574 
-580 AVKAKEAQLC
+580 

>member
-1 MENNKN
+1 MGNNT
-7 VENNEPKVMDPAEI
+7 VTKVMEPDEVR
-21 QKNKV
+21 KNKV
-26 KEITDKLE
+26 QEITDRLE
-34 SGIKE
+34 TGIKE

-96 AIRILAWNPYKEKV
+96 AIRILAWNPHKEKV
-110 ERDKLDPE
+110 ERDKIDPE
-118 THEPVRDENGNTV
+118 THEPVKDENGNTV
-131 KEVTE
+131 KEIAE

-147 FDVSQTD
+147 FDVSQTE
-154 GKELPRLG
+154 GKEIPTLAT
-162 ISELEGSVK
+162 ELQGNVR
-171 NFDIFLEALKRTCPV
+171 NFQDFFEALKRTCPV
-186 PMAFEDIQGSAKG
+186 PIEFENINGSARG
-199 YFHQKDQRIAIQSGM
+199 YFHQKDQRIAIQEGM

-232 HSVELEAGQK
+232 HSVEQENNQSYQSK
-242 AKYEEKAQ
+242 KQEEKAQ

-275 DYSFGYVAGWSAG
+275 DYSFGYVAGWSQG

-315 IKEIDLERI
+315 IKEIHLEKI
-324 ESMTIEEAAERLAV
+324 ENMTIDEAAELLADR
-338 KLDTFAYDTDPYS
+338 LDTFAYDTDPYS
-351 YNDAI
+351 YNDMI

-363 EGLKHDLIT
+363 LDLKNDLAT
-372 GDKSLEGVEEFLKG
+372 GNNKSLDGVEDFLKG
-386 VIEADCLESPEAGV
+386 VIEADCLESADAAV
-400 LLGELAA
+400 LLDDLHA
-407 FKERYLEPEKSV
+407 FREKYLEVDKV
-419 EASQEA
+419 QEV

-486 SQYPLVQGGQIQY
+486 GQYPLVQGDQIQY
-499 EAISMVDYYKDSPLV
+499 DAINMVDYYKDSPLV
-514 QGAISE
+514 QGAITE
-520 CEAILKEREATMDSV
+520 CEAILKEREAVKDSV
-535 KEVAAAKSEK
+535 KEVVAASKSEK
-545 PSKDEQRPTKKSIL
+545 LVDKVEASTKKSLL
-559 ADLKEKQAIVAAATT
+559 ADLKEKKAIVAERT
-574 AAVAKN
+574 AAKA
-580 AVKAKEAQLC
+580 AVVSKGQEVQHAER

>member
-1 MENNKN
+1 MENNTAT
-7 VENNEPKVMDPAEI
+7 KVMEPDEVR
-21 QKNKV
+21 KNKV
-26 KEITDKLE
+26 QEITDRLE
-34 SGIKE
+34 TGIKE

-70 KPDATMVAGYTQ
+70 RPDATMVAGYTQ

-96 AIRILAWNPYKEKV
+96 AIRILAWNPHKEKV
-110 ERDKLDPE
+110 ERDKIDPE
-118 THEPVRDENGNTV
+118 THEPVKDENGNTV
-131 KEVTE
+131 KEIAE

-147 FDVSQTD
+147 FDVSQTE
-154 GKELPRLG
+154 GKEIPTLAT
-162 ISELEGSVK
+162 ELKGNVR
-171 NFDIFLEALKRTCPV
+171 NFQDFFEALKRTCPV
-186 PMAFEDIQGSAKG
+186 PIEFENINGSARG
-199 YFHQKDQRIAIQSGM
+199 YFHQKDQRIAIQEGM

-232 HSVELEAGQK
+232 HSVEQENNQSYQSK
-242 AKYEEKAQ
+242 KQEEKAQ

-275 DYSFGYVAGWSAG
+275 DYSFGYVAGWSQG

-315 IKEIDLERI
+315 IKEIHLEKI
-324 ESMTIEEAAERLAV
+324 ENMTIDEAAELLANR
-338 KLDTFAYDTDPYS
+338 LDTFAYDTDPYS
-351 YNDAI
+351 YNDMI

-363 EGLKHDLIT
+363 ADLKNDLVT
-372 GDKSLEGVEEFLKG
+372 GNNKSLDGVEDFLKG
-386 VIEADCLESPEAGV
+386 VIEADCLESAEAAV
-400 LLGELAA
+400 LLDDLHA
-407 FKERYLEPEKSV
+407 FREKYLEVDKV
-419 EASQEA
+419 QEV

-436 CMEFPSYGEYHETD
+436 CMEYPSYGEYHETD

-486 SQYPLVQGGQIQY
+486 GQYPLVQGDQIQY
-499 EAISMVDYYKDSPLV
+499 DAINMVDYYKDSPLV
-514 QGAISE
+514 QGAITE
-520 CEAILKEREATMDSV
+520 CEAILKEREAVKDSV
-535 KEVAAAKSEK
+535 KEVVAASKSEK
-545 PSKDEQRPTKKSIL
+545 PVDKVEASTKKSLL
-559 ADLKEKQAIVAAATT
+559 ADLKEKKAIVAERT
-574 AAVAKN
+574 AAKA
-580 AVKAKEAQLC
+580 AVVSKGQEVQHAER

>member
-1 MENNKN
+1 MENNTAT
-7 VENNEPKVMDPAEI
+7 KVMEPDEVR
-21 QKNKV
+21 KNKV
-26 KEITDKLE
+26 QEITDRLE
-34 SGIKE
+34 TGIKE

-70 KPDATMVAGYTQ
+70 RPDATMVAGYTQ

-96 AIRILAWNPYKEKV
+96 AIRILAWNPHKEKV
-110 ERDKLDPE
+110 ERDKIDPE
-118 THEPVRDENGNTV
+118 THEPVKDENGNTV
-131 KEVTE
+131 KEIAE

-147 FDVSQTD
+147 FDVSQTE
-154 GKELPRLG
+154 GKEIPTLAT
-162 ISELEGSVK
+162 ELQGNVR
-171 NFDIFLEALKRTCPV
+171 NFQDFFEALKRTCPV
-186 PMAFEDIQGSAKG
+186 PIEFENINGSARG
-199 YFHQKDQRIAIQSGM
+199 YFHQKDQRIAILEGM

-232 HSVELEAGQK
+232 HSVEQENNQSYQSK
-242 AKYEEKAQ
+242 KQEEKAQ

-275 DYSFGYVAGWSAG
+275 DYSFGYVAGWSQG

-315 IKEIDLERI
+315 IKEIHLEKI
-324 ESMTIEEAAERLAV
+324 ENMTIDEAAELLADR
-338 KLDTFAYDTDPYS
+338 LDTFAYDTDPYS
-351 YNDAI
+351 YNDMI

-363 EGLKHDLIT
+363 ANLKNDLVT
-372 GDKSLEGVEEFLKG
+372 GNIKSLDGVEDFLKG
-386 VIEADCLESPEAGV
+386 VIEAECLESAEAAV
-400 LLGELAA
+400 LLDDLHA
-407 FKERYLEPEKSV
+407 FREKYLEVDKV
-419 EASQEA
+419 QEV

-436 CMEFPSYGEYHETD
+436 CMEYPSYGEYHETD

-486 SQYPLVQGGQIQY
+486 GQYPLVQGDQIQY
-499 EAISMVDYYKDSPLV
+499 DAINMVDYYKDSPLV
-514 QGAISE
+514 QGAITE
-520 CEAILKEREATMDSV
+520 CEAILKEREAVKDSV
-535 KEVAAAKSEK
+535 KEVVAASKAEK
-545 PSKDEQRPTKKSIL
+545 PVDKVDPPTKKSLL
-559 ADLKEKQAIVAAATT
+559 ADLKEKKAIVAERT
-574 AAVAKN
+574 AAKA
-580 AVKAKEAQLC
+580 AVVSKGQEVQHAER

>member
-1 MENNKN
+1 MENKTAT
-7 VENNEPKVMDPAEI
+7 KVMEPDEVR
-21 QKNKV
+21 KNKV
-26 KEITDKLE
+26 QEITDRLE
-34 SGIKE
+34 TGIKE

-70 KPDATMVAGYTQ
+70 RPDATMVAGYTQ

-96 AIRILAWNPYKEKV
+96 AIRILAWNPHKEKV
-110 ERDKLDPE
+110 ERDKIDPE
-118 THEPVRDENGNTV
+118 THEPVKDENGNTV
-131 KEVTE
+131 KEIAE

-147 FDVSQTD
+147 FDVSQTE
-154 GKELPRLG
+154 GKEIPTLAT
-162 ISELEGSVK
+162 ELQGNVR
-171 NFDIFLEALKRTCPV
+171 NFQDFFEALKRTCPV
-186 PMAFEDIQGSAKG
+186 PIEFENINGSARG
-199 YFHQKDQRIAIQSGM
+199 YFHQKDQRIAIQEGM

-232 HSVELEAGQK
+232 HSVEQENNQSYQSK
-242 AKYEEKAQ
+242 KQEEKAQ

-275 DYSFGYVAGWSAG
+275 DYSFGYVAGWSQG

-315 IKEIDLERI
+315 IKEIHLEKI
-324 ESMTIEEAAERLAV
+324 ENMTIDEAAELLADR
-338 KLDTFAYDTDPYS
+338 LDTFAYDTDPYS
-351 YNDAI
+351 YNDMI

-363 EGLKHDLIT
+363 ADLKNDLVT
-372 GDKSLEGVEEFLKG
+372 GNVKSLDGVEDFLKG
-386 VIEADCLESPEAGV
+386 VIEADCLESAEAAV
-400 LLGELAA
+400 LLDDLHA
-407 FKERYLEPEKSV
+407 FREKYLEV
-419 EASQEA
+419 DNVQEV

-486 SQYPLVQGGQIQY
+486 GQYPLVLGDQIQY
-499 EAISMVDYYKDSPLV
+499 DAINMVDYYKDSPLV
-514 QGAISE
+514 QGAIAE
-520 CEAILKEREATMDSV
+520 CEAILKEREAVKDSV
-535 KEVAAAKSEK
+535 KEVAAASKAEK
-545 PSKDEQRPTKKSIL
+545 PVDKVDPPTKKSLL
-559 ADLKEKQAIVAAATT
+559 ADLKEKKAIVAERT
-574 AAVAKN
+574 AAKA
-580 AVKAKEAQLC
+580 AVVSKGQEVQHAER

>member
-1 MENNKN
+1 MENNTAT
-7 VENNEPKVMDPAEI
+7 KVMEPDEVR
-21 QKNKV
+21 KNKV
-26 KEITDKLE
+26 QEITDRLE
-34 SGIKE
+34 TGIKE

-70 KPDATMVAGYTQ
+70 RPDATMVAGYTQ

-96 AIRILAWNPYKEKV
+96 AIRILAWNPHKEKV
-110 ERDKLDPE
+110 ERDKIDPE
-118 THEPVRDENGNTV
+118 THEPVKDENGNTV
-131 KEVTE
+131 KEIAE

-147 FDVSQTD
+147 FDVSQTE
-154 GKELPRLG
+154 GKEIPTLAT
-162 ISELEGSVK
+162 ELQGNVR
-171 NFDIFLEALKRTCPV
+171 NFQDFFEALKRTCPV
-186 PMAFEDIQGSAKG
+186 PIEFENINGSARG
-199 YFHQKDQRIAIQSGM
+199 YFHQKDPRIAIQEGM

-232 HSVELEAGQK
+232 HSVEQENNQSYQSK
-242 AKYEEKAQ
+242 KQEEKAQ

-275 DYSFGYVAGWSAG
+275 DYSFGYVAGWSQG

-315 IKEIDLERI
+315 IKEIHLEKI
-324 ESMTIEEAAERLAV
+324 ENMTIDEAAELLADR
-338 KLDTFAYDTDPYS
+338 LDTFAYDTDPYS
-351 YNDAI
+351 YNDMI

-363 EGLKHDLIT
+363 ANLKNDLVT
-372 GDKSLEGVEEFLKG
+372 GNIKSLDGVEDFLKG
-386 VIEADCLESPEAGV
+386 VIEADCLESAEAAV
-400 LLGELAA
+400 LLDDLHA
-407 FKERYLEPEKSV
+407 FREKYLEVDKV
-419 EASQEA
+419 QEV

-486 SQYPLVQGGQIQY
+486 GQYPLVQGDQIQY
-499 EAISMVDYYKDSPLV
+499 DAINMVDYYKDSPLV
-514 QGAISE
+514 QGAITE
-520 CEAILKEREATMDSV
+520 CEAILKEREAVKDSV
-535 KEVAAAKSEK
+535 KEVVAASKSEK
-545 PSKDEQRPTKKSIL
+545 PVDKVEASTKKSLL
-559 ADLKEKQAIVAAATT
+559 ADLKEKKAIVAERT
-574 AAVAKN
+574 AAKA
-580 AVKAKEAQLC
+580 AVVSKGQEVQHAER

>member
-1 MENNKN
+1 MENNTAT
-7 VENNEPKVMDPAEI
+7 KVMEPDEVR
-21 QKNKV
+21 KNKV
-26 KEITDKLE
+26 QEITDRLE
-34 SGIKE
+34 TGIKE

-70 KPDATMVAGYTQ
+70 RPDATMVAGYTQ

-96 AIRILAWNPYKEKV
+96 AIRILAWNPHKEKV
-110 ERDKLDPE
+110 ERDKIDPE
-118 THEPVRDENGNTV
+118 THEPVKDENGNTV
-131 KEVTE
+131 KEIAE

-147 FDVSQTD
+147 FDVSQTE
-154 GKELPRLG
+154 GKEIPTLAT
-162 ISELEGSVK
+162 ELKGNVR
-171 NFDIFLEALKRTCPV
+171 NFQDFFEALKRTCPV
-186 PMAFEDIQGSAKG
+186 PIEFENINGSARG
-199 YFHQKDQRIAIQSGM
+199 YFHQKDQRIAIQEGM

-232 HSVELEAGQK
+232 HSVEQENNQSYQSK
-242 AKYEEKAQ
+242 KQEEKAQ

-275 DYSFGYVAGWSAG
+275 DYSFGYVAGWSQG

-315 IKEIDLERI
+315 IKEIHLEKI
-324 ESMTIEEAAERLAV
+324 ENMTIDEAAELLADR
-338 KLDTFAYDTDPYS
+338 LDTFAYDTDPYS
-351 YNDAI
+351 YNDMI

-363 EGLKHDLIT
+363 ADLKNDLVT
-372 GDKSLEGVEEFLKG
+372 GNNKSLDGVEDFLKG
-386 VIEADCLESPEAGV
+386 VIEADCLESAEAAV
-400 LLGELAA
+400 LLDDLHA
-407 FKERYLEPEKSV
+407 FREKYLEVDKV
-419 EASQEA
+419 QEV

-436 CMEFPSYGEYHETD
+436 CMEYPSYGEYHETD

-486 SQYPLVQGGQIQY
+486 GQYPLVQGDQIQY
-499 EAISMVDYYKDSPLV
+499 DAINMVDYYKDSPLV
-514 QGAISE
+514 QGAITE
-520 CEAILKEREATMDSV
+520 CEAILKEREAVKDSV
-535 KEVAAAKSEK
+535 KEVVAASKSEK
-545 PSKDEQRPTKKSIL
+545 PVDKVEASTKKSLL
-559 ADLKEKQAIVAAATT
+559 ADLKEKKAIVAERT
-574 AAVAKN
+574 AAKA
-580 AVKAKEAQLC
+580 AVVSKGQEVQHAER

>member
-1 MENNKN
+1 M
-7 VENNEPKVMDPAEI
+7 
-21 QKNKV
+21 
-26 KEITDKLE
+26 
-34 SGIKE
+34 
-39 LFDSEK
+39 
-45 YVTWLNT
+45 
-52 MSKFHEYSLNNT
+52 
-64 ILIAMQ
+64 
-70 KPDATMVAGYTQ
+70 
-82 WQKDFERNVNKGEK
+82 EK
-96 AIRILAWNPYKEKV
+96 A
-110 ERDKLDPE
+110 PE
-118 THEPVRDENGNTV
+118 VMPV
-131 KEVTE
+131 K
-136 VQRPSYKVVNV
+136 
-147 FDVSQTD
+147 
-154 GKELPRLG
+154 
-162 ISELEGSVK
+162 
-171 NFDIFLEALKRTCPV
+171 
-186 PMAFEDIQGSAKG
+186 
-199 YFHQKDQRIAIQSGM
+199 
-214 SEIQTIKT
+214 
-222 AIHEMAHQKL
+222 
-232 HSVELEAGQK
+232 
-242 AKYEEKAQ
+242 
-250 TRSEKE
+250 
-256 VEAESVAYTVCQHF
+256 
-270 GIDTS
+270 IDS
-275 DYSFGYVAGWSAG
+275 
-288 KEMAELKAS
+288 
-297 LLTIRRAAASM
+297 
-308 IDDIEGH
+308 IEGH

-338 KLDTFAYDTDPYS
+338 KLDTFVYDTDPYS

-363 EGLKHDLIT
+363 EGLKHDLII

-425 SKATITFYVAE
+425 TKATITFYVAE

-499 EAISMVDYYKDSPLV
+499 EAINMVDYYKDSPLV

-520 CEAILKEREATMDSV
+520 CEAFLKEREATMDSV
-535 KEVAAAKSEK
+535 KEVAAAKTDK
-545 PSKDEQRPTKKSIL
+545 PSKDEQRPAKKSIL
-559 ADLKEKQAIVAAATT
+559 VVLKEKQAIVAAATT

-580 AVKAKEAQLC
+580 ALKAKEAQLC

>member
-1 MENNKN
+1 MENNTAT
-7 VENNEPKVMDPAEI
+7 KVMEPDEVR
-21 QKNKV
+21 KNKV
-26 KEITDKLE
+26 QEITDRLE
-34 SGIKE
+34 TGIKE

-70 KPDATMVAGYTQ
+70 RPDATMVAGYTQ

-96 AIRILAWNPYKEKV
+96 AIRILAWNPHKEKV
-110 ERDKLDPE
+110 ERDKIDPE
-118 THEPVRDENGNTV
+118 THEPVKDENGNTV
-131 KEVTE
+131 KEIAE

-147 FDVSQTD
+147 FDVSQTE
-154 GKELPRLG
+154 GKEIPTLAT
-162 ISELEGSVK
+162 ELKGNVR
-171 NFDIFLEALKRTCPV
+171 NFQDFFEALKRTCPV
-186 PMAFEDIQGSAKG
+186 PIEFENINGSARG
-199 YFHQKDQRIAIQSGM
+199 YFHQKDQRIAIQEGM

-232 HSVELEAGQK
+232 HSVEQENNQSYQSK
-242 AKYEEKAQ
+242 KQEEKAQ

-275 DYSFGYVAGWSAG
+275 DYSFGYVAGWSQG

-315 IKEIDLERI
+315 IKEIHLEKI
-324 ESMTIEEAAERLAV
+324 ENMTIDEAAELLADR
-338 KLDTFAYDTDPYS
+338 LDTFAYDTDPYS
-351 YNDAI
+351 YNDMI

-363 EGLKHDLIT
+363 ANLKNDLVT
-372 GDKSLEGVEEFLKG
+372 GNIKSLDGVEDFLKG
-386 VIEADCLESPEAGV
+386 VIEADCLESAEAAV
-400 LLGELAA
+400 LLDDLHA
-407 FKERYLEPEKSV
+407 FREKYLEVDKV
-419 EASQEA
+419 QEV

-486 SQYPLVQGGQIQY
+486 GQYPLVQGDQIQY
-499 EAISMVDYYKDSPLV
+499 DAINMVDYYKDSPLV
-514 QGAISE
+514 QGAITE
-520 CEAILKEREATMDSV
+520 CEAILKEREAVKDSV
-535 KEVAAAKSEK
+535 KEVVATSKSEK
-545 PSKDEQRPTKKSIL
+545 LVDKVEASTKKSLL
-559 ADLKEKQAIVAAATT
+559 ADLKEKKAIVAERT
-574 AAVAKN
+574 AAKA
-580 AVKAKEAQLC
+580 AVVSKGQEVQHAER

>member
-1 MENNKN
+1 MENNTAT
-7 VENNEPKVMDPAEI
+7 KVMEPDEVR
-21 QKNKV
+21 KNKV
-26 KEITDKLE
+26 QEITDRLE
-34 SGIKE
+34 TGIKE

-70 KPDATMVAGYTQ
+70 RPDATMVAGYTQ

-96 AIRILAWNPYKEKV
+96 AIRILAWNPHKEKV
-110 ERDKLDPE
+110 ERDKIDPE
-118 THEPVRDENGNTV
+118 THEPVKDENGNTV
-131 KEVTE
+131 KEIAE

-147 FDVSQTD
+147 FDVSQTE
-154 GKELPRLG
+154 GKEIPTLAT
-162 ISELEGSVK
+162 ELQGNVR
-171 NFDIFLEALKRTCPV
+171 NFQDFFEALKKTCPV
-186 PMAFEDIQGSAKG
+186 PIEFENINGSARG
-199 YFHQKDQRIAIQSGM
+199 YFHQKDQRIAIQEGM

-232 HSVELEAGQK
+232 HSVEQENNQSYQSK
-242 AKYEEKAQ
+242 KQEEKAQ

-275 DYSFGYVAGWSAG
+275 DYSFGYVAGWSQG

-315 IKEIDLERI
+315 IKEIHLEKI
-324 ESMTIEEAAERLAV
+324 ENMTIDEAAELLADR
-338 KLDTFAYDTDPYS
+338 LDTFAYDTDPYS
-351 YNDAI
+351 YNDMI
-356 DDREQAL
+356 DDREQAN
-363 EGLKHDLIT
+363 LKNDLVI
-372 GDKSLEGVEEFLKG
+372 GNIKSLDGVEDFLKG
-386 VIEADCLESPEAGV
+386 VIEADCLESAEAAV
-400 LLGELAA
+400 LLDDLHA
-407 FKERYLEPEKSV
+407 FREKYLEVDKV
-419 EASQEA
+419 QEV

-436 CMEFPSYGEYHETD
+436 CMEYPSYGEYHETD

-455 FEILD
+455 FQILD

-481 SAIDN
+481 SAIDKG
-486 SQYPLVQGGQIQY
+486 QYPLVQGDQIQY
-499 EAISMVDYYKDSPLV
+499 DAINMVDYYKDSPLV
-514 QGAISE
+514 QGAITE
-520 CEAILKEREATMDSV
+520 CEAILKEREAVKDSV
-535 KEVAAAKSEK
+535 KEVVAASKAEK
-545 PSKDEQRPTKKSIL
+545 PVDKVDPPTKKSLL
-559 ADLKEKQAIVAAATT
+559 ADLKEKKAIVAERT
-574 AAVAKN
+574 AAKA
-580 AVKAKEAQLC
+580 AVVSKGQEVQHAER

>member
-1 MENNKN
+1 MENNTAT
-7 VENNEPKVMDPAEI
+7 KVMEPDEVR
-21 QKNKV
+21 KNKV
-26 KEITDKLE
+26 QEITDRLE
-34 SGIKE
+34 TGIKE

-70 KPDATMVAGYTQ
+70 RPDATMVAGYTQ

-96 AIRILAWNPYKEKV
+96 AIRILAWNPHKEKV
-110 ERDKLDPE
+110 ERDKIDPE
-118 THEPVRDENGNTV
+118 THEPVKDENGNTV
-131 KEVTE
+131 KEIAE

-147 FDVSQTD
+147 FDVSQTE
-154 GKELPRLG
+154 GKEIPTLAT
-162 ISELEGSVK
+162 ELQGNVR
-171 NFDIFLEALKRTCPV
+171 NFQDFFEALKKTCPV
-186 PMAFEDIQGSAKG
+186 PIEFENINGSARG
-199 YFHQKDQRIAIQSGM
+199 YFHQKDQRIAIQEGM

-232 HSVELEAGQK
+232 HSVEQENNQSYQSK
-242 AKYEEKAQ
+242 KQEEKAQ

-275 DYSFGYVAGWSAG
+275 DYSFGYVAGWSQG

-315 IKEIDLERI
+315 IKEIHLEKI
-324 ESMTIEEAAERLAV
+324 ENMTIDEAAELLADR
-338 KLDTFAYDTDPYS
+338 LDTFAYDTDPYS
-351 YNDAI
+351 YNDMI

-363 EGLKHDLIT
+363 ADLTRDLAT
-372 GDKSLEGVEEFLKG
+372 GNNKSLDGVEDFLKG
-386 VIEADCLESPEAGV
+386 VIEADCLESAEAAV
-400 LLGELAA
+400 LLDDLHA
-407 FKERYLEPEKSV
+407 FREKYLEV
-419 EASQEA
+419 DNVQEV

-486 SQYPLVQGGQIQY
+486 GQYPLVQGDQIQY
-499 EAISMVDYYKDSPLV
+499 DAINMVDYYKDSPLV
-514 QGAISE
+514 QGAITE
-520 CEAILKEREATMDSV
+520 CEAILKEREAVKDSV
-535 KEVAAAKSEK
+535 KEVAAASKAEK
-545 PSKDEQRPTKKSIL
+545 PVDKVDPPTKKSLL
-559 ADLKEKQAIVAAATT
+559 ADLKEKKAIVAERT
-574 AAVAKN
+574 AAKA
-580 AVKAKEAQLC
+580 AVVSKGQEVQHAER

>member
-1 MENNKN
+1 MENNTAT
-7 VENNEPKVMDPAEI
+7 KVMEPDEVR
-21 QKNKV
+21 KNKV
-26 KEITDKLE
+26 QEITDRLE
-34 SGIKE
+34 TGIKE

-70 KPDATMVAGYTQ
+70 RPDATMVAGYTQ

-96 AIRILAWNPYKEKV
+96 AIRILAWNPHKEKV
-110 ERDKLDPE
+110 ERDKIDPE
-118 THEPVRDENGNTV
+118 THEPVKDENGNTF
-131 KEVTE
+131 KEIAE

-147 FDVSQTD
+147 FDVSQTE
-154 GKELPRLG
+154 GKEIPTLAT
-162 ISELEGSVK
+162 ELQGNAR
-171 NFDIFLEALKRTCPV
+171 NFQDFFEALKRTCPV
-186 PMAFEDIQGSAKG
+186 PIEFENINGSARG
-199 YFHQKDQRIAIQSGM
+199 YFHQKDQRIAIQEGM

-232 HSVELEAGQK
+232 HSVEQENNQSYQSK
-242 AKYEEKAQ
+242 KQEEKAQ

-275 DYSFGYVAGWSAG
+275 DYSFGYVAGWSQG

-315 IKEIDLERI
+315 IKEIHLEKI
-324 ESMTIEEAAERLAV
+324 ENMTIDEAAELLADR
-338 KLDTFAYDTDPYS
+338 LDTFAYDTDPYS
-351 YNDAI
+351 YNDMI

-363 EGLKHDLIT
+363 ADLKNDLVT
-372 GDKSLEGVEEFLKG
+372 GNNKSLDGVEDFLKG
-386 VIEADCLESPEAGV
+386 VIEADCLESAEAAV
-400 LLGELAA
+400 LLDDLHA
-407 FKERYLEPEKSV
+407 FREKYLEV
-419 EASQEA
+419 DNVQDV

-481 SAIDN
+481 SAIDKG
-486 SQYPLVQGGQIQY
+486 QYPLVQGDQIQY
-499 EAISMVDYYKDSPLV
+499 DAINMVDYYKDSPLV
-514 QGAISE
+514 QGAITE
-520 CEAILKEREATMDSV
+520 CEAILKEREAVKDSV
-535 KEVAAAKSEK
+535 KEVAAASKAEK
-545 PSKDEQRPTKKSIL
+545 LVDKVDPPTKKSLL
-559 ADLKEKQAIVAAATT
+559 ADLKEKKAIVAERT
-574 AAVAKN
+574 AA
-580 AVKAKEAQLC
+580 KATVVSKGQEVQHAER

>member
-1 MENNKN
+1 MENNTAT
-7 VENNEPKVMDPAEI
+7 KVMEPDEVR
-21 QKNKV
+21 KNKV
-26 KEITDKLE
+26 QEITDRLE
-34 SGIKE
+34 TGIKE

-70 KPDATMVAGYTQ
+70 RPDATMVAGYTQ

-96 AIRILAWNPYKEKV
+96 AIRILAWNPHKEKV
-110 ERDKLDPE
+110 ERDKIDPE
-118 THEPVRDENGNTV
+118 THEPVKDENGNTV
-131 KEVTE
+131 KEIAE

-147 FDVSQTD
+147 FDVSQTE
-154 GKELPRLG
+154 GKEIPTLAT
-162 ISELEGSVK
+162 ELQGNVR
-171 NFDIFLEALKRTCPV
+171 NFQDFFEALKRTCPV
-186 PMAFEDIQGSAKG
+186 PIEFENINGSARG
-199 YFHQKDQRIAIQSGM
+199 YFHQKDQRIAIQEGM

-232 HSVELEAGQK
+232 HSVEQENNQSYQSK
-242 AKYEEKAQ
+242 KQEEKAQ

-275 DYSFGYVAGWSAG
+275 DYSFGYVAGWSQG

-315 IKEIDLERI
+315 IKEIHLEKI
-324 ESMTIEEAAERLAV
+324 ENMTIDEAAELLADR
-338 KLDTFAYDTDPYS
+338 LDTFAYDTDPYS
-351 YNDAI
+351 YNDMI

-363 EGLKHDLIT
+363 ADLKNDLVT
-372 GDKSLEGVEEFLKG
+372 SNNKSLDGVEDFLKG
-386 VIEADCLESPEAGV
+386 VIEADCLESAEAAV
-400 LLGELAA
+400 LLDDLHA
-407 FKERYLEPEKSV
+407 FREKYLEV
-419 EASQEA
+419 DNVQDV

-481 SAIDN
+481 SAIDKG
-486 SQYPLVQGGQIQY
+486 QYPLVQGDQIQY
-499 EAISMVDYYKDSPLV
+499 DAINMVDYYKDSPLV
-514 QGAISE
+514 QGAITE
-520 CEAILKEREATMDSV
+520 CEAILKEREAVKDSV
-535 KEVAAAKSEK
+535 KEVAAASKAEK
-545 PSKDEQRPTKKSIL
+545 LVDKVDPPTKKSLL
-559 ADLKEKQAIVAAATT
+559 ADLKEKKAIVAERT
-574 AAVAKN
+574 AA
-580 AVKAKEAQLC
+580 KATVVSKGQEVQHAER

>member
-1 MENNKN
+1 MENNTAT
-7 VENNEPKVMDPAEI
+7 KVMEPDEVR
-21 QKNKV
+21 KNKV
-26 KEITDKLE
+26 QEITDRLE
-34 SGIKE
+34 TGIKE

-70 KPDATMVAGYTQ
+70 RPDATMVAGYTQ

-96 AIRILAWNPYKEKV
+96 AIRILAWNPHKEKV
-110 ERDKLDPE
+110 ERDKIDPE
-118 THEPVRDENGNTV
+118 THEPVKDENGNTV
-131 KEVTE
+131 KEIAE

-147 FDVSQTD
+147 FDVSQTE
-154 GKELPRLG
+154 GKEIPTLAT
-162 ISELEGSVK
+162 ELQGNVR
-171 NFDIFLEALKRTCPV
+171 NFQDFFEALKRTCPV
-186 PMAFEDIQGSAKG
+186 PIEFENINGSARG
-199 YFHQKDQRIAIQSGM
+199 YFHQKDQRIAIQEGM

-232 HSVELEAGQK
+232 HSVEQENNQSYQSK
-242 AKYEEKAQ
+242 KQEEKAQ

-275 DYSFGYVAGWSAG
+275 DYSFGYVAGWSQG

-315 IKEIDLERI
+315 IKEIHLEKI
-324 ESMTIEEAAERLAV
+324 ENMTIDEAAELLADR
-338 KLDTFAYDTDPYS
+338 LDTFAYDTDPYS
-351 YNDAI
+351 YNDMI

-363 EGLKHDLIT
+363 ADLKTDLVT
-372 GDKSLEGVEEFLKG
+372 GNNKSLDGVEDFLKG
-386 VIEADCLESPEAGV
+386 VIEADCLESAEAAV
-400 LLGELAA
+400 LLDDLHA
-407 FKERYLEPEKSV
+407 FREKYLEVDKV
-419 EASQEA
+419 QEV

-470 TGIGFVIHDEN
+470 TGIGFVIHDES
-481 SAIDN
+481 SAIDKG
-486 SQYPLVQGGQIQY
+486 QYPLVQGDQIQY
-499 EAISMVDYYKDSPLV
+499 DAINMVDYYKDSPLV
-514 QGAISE
+514 QGAVSE
-520 CEAILKEREATMDSV
+520 CEAILKEREAVKDSV
-535 KEVAAAKSEK
+535 KEVVAASKSEK
-545 PSKDEQRPTKKSIL
+545 LVDKVEASTKKSLL
-559 ADLKEKQAIVAAATT
+559 ADLKEKKAIVAERT
-574 AAVAKN
+574 AAKA
-580 AVKAKEAQLC
+580 AVVNKGQEVQHAER

>member
-1 MENNKN
+1 MENNTAT
-7 VENNEPKVMDPAEI
+7 KVMEPDEVR
-21 QKNKV
+21 KNKV
-26 KEITDKLE
+26 QEITDRLE
-34 SGIKE
+34 TGIKE

-70 KPDATMVAGYTQ
+70 RPDATMVAGYTQ

-96 AIRILAWNPYKEKV
+96 AIRILAWNPHKEKV
-110 ERDKLDPE
+110 ERDKIDPE
-118 THEPVRDENGNTV
+118 THEPVKDENGNTV
-131 KEVTE
+131 KEIAE

-147 FDVSQTD
+147 FDVSQTE
-154 GKELPRLG
+154 GKEIPTLAT
-162 ISELEGSVK
+162 ELQGNVR
-171 NFDIFLEALKRTCPV
+171 NFQDFFEALKRTCPV
-186 PMAFEDIQGSAKG
+186 PIEFENINGSARG
-199 YFHQKDQRIAIQSGM
+199 YFHQKDQRIAIQEGM

-232 HSVELEAGQK
+232 HSVEQENNQSYQSK
-242 AKYEEKAQ
+242 KQEEKAQ

-275 DYSFGYVAGWSAG
+275 DYSFGYVAGWSQG

-315 IKEIDLERI
+315 IKEIHLEKI
-324 ESMTIEEAAERLAV
+324 ENMTIDEAAELLADR
-338 KLDTFAYDTDPYS
+338 LDTFAYDTDPYS
-351 YNDAI
+351 YKDMI

-363 EGLKHDLIT
+363 ADLKNDLVT
-372 GDKSLEGVEEFLKG
+372 GNNKSLDGVEDFLKG
-386 VIEADCLESPEAGV
+386 VIEADCLESAEAAV
-400 LLGELAA
+400 LLDDLHA
-407 FKERYLEPEKSV
+407 FREKYLEVDKV
-419 EASQEA
+419 QEV

-436 CMEFPSYGEYHETD
+436 CMEYPSYGEYHETD

-486 SQYPLVQGGQIQY
+486 GQYPLVQGDQIQY
-499 EAISMVDYYKDSPLV
+499 DAINMVDYYKDSPLV
-514 QGAISE
+514 QGAITE
-520 CEAILKEREATMDSV
+520 CEAILKEREAVKDSV
-535 KEVAAAKSEK
+535 KEVVAASKAEK
-545 PSKDEQRPTKKSIL
+545 PVDKVDPPTKKSLL
-559 ADLKEKQAIVAAATT
+559 ADLKEKKAIVAERT
-574 AAVAKN
+574 AAKA
-580 AVKAKEAQLC
+580 AVVSKGQEVQHAER

>member
-1 MENNKN
+1 MENNNN
-7 VENNEPKVMDPAEI
+7 VENNETKVIDSAEI

-34 SGIKE
+34 TGIKE

-110 ERDKLDPE
+110 ERDKIDPE
-118 THEPVRDENGNTV
+118 THEPIRDENGNTV

-154 GKELPRLG
+154 GKDLPRLG
-162 ISELEGSVK
+162 VNELEGSVK
-171 NFDIFLEALKRTCPV
+171 DFDIFFEALKRTCPV
-186 PMAFEDIQGSAKG
+186 PINFEDIQGTAKG
-199 YFHQKDQRIAIQSGM
+199 YFKQSENRIAIKPGM

-232 HSVELEAGQK
+232 HSVEQQNDQHK
-242 AKYEEKAQ
+242 Q
-250 TRSEKE
+250 SRSEKE

-315 IKEIDLERI
+315 IKEINLEKI

-363 EGLKHDLIT
+363 EGLKQDLIT
-372 GDKSLEGVEEFLKG
+372 GDEKAIKGVEDFLTG
-386 VIEADCLESPEAGV
+386 VVEADCLESDDAAA
-400 LLGELAA
+400 LLTEVAA
-407 FKERYLEPEKSV
+407 FKDRYLSPEKTV
-419 EASQEA
+419 EVAQA
-425 SKATITFYVAE
+425 ATITFYVAE

-450 NLKDA
+450 SVQKA

-460 TIPPQRLNAV
+460 TIPPQRLNGV
-470 TGIGFVIHDEN
+470 PGIGFVIHDEN
-481 SAIDN
+481 STIDN
-486 SQYPLVQGGQIQY
+486 GQYPLYQAGQIQY
-499 EAISMVDYYKDSPLV
+499 DSINMVEYYKDSPLV
-514 QGAISE
+514 QEAISE
-520 CEAILKEREATMDSV
+520 CEMILKEREAEKDSV
-535 KEVAAAKSEK
+535 KEVAAA
-545 PSKDEQRPTKKSIL
+545 SKDEKPAREEKAPPKKSLL
-559 ADLKEKQAIVAAATT
+559 ADLKEKKAIVEATKAAAVTP
-574 AAVAKN
+574 AVA
-580 AVKAKEAQLC
+580 KAKEAQIC